1 MVNIKSKRELD
12 LMRQSGKLVAR
23 VLMELTKMAVPGTK
37 LIELDQAA
45 EELTL
50 SFGAKPSFKGYI
62 GYRHSL
68 CTSVNEQVVH
78 GIPTDRV
85 LKDGDIIGLD
95 FGLSYQGFHGDSAVT
110 VAVGTISEEAK
121 ELLFVTKQSL
131 YAGID
136 AARAGNSIKDVAM
149 AIESVIKP
157 HGFGIVKEFVGHG
170 IGEKLHEDPQIPNY
184 AAGASNL
191 KLKPGMT
198 IAIEPMIN
206 RGTHKVRVLGDR
218 WTAVTN
224 DGELSAHYEHSIAIT
239 EGEPEILT
247 AWENIVK
254 QPDYQSLTK
263 QLNERGKYG
272 QRGPNPT

>member
-1 MVNIKSKRELD
+1 MIHIKSNRELD
-12 LMRQSGKLVAR
+12 LMRQSGKMVAR
-23 VLMELTKMAVPGTK
+23 VLMELTKLAVPGMK

-62 GYRHSL
+62 GYKHSL

-78 GIPTDRV
+78 GIQTDRV

-110 VAVGTISEEAK
+110 IAVGAVSDSAK
-121 ELLFVTKQSL
+121 ELMLITKQSL

-136 AARAGNSIKDVAM
+136 AARSGNTIKDVAS
-149 AIESVIKP
+149 AIENVVKP

-170 IGEKLHEDPQIPNY
+170 IGQKLHEDPQIPNY
-184 AAGASNL
+184 AAGASTL

-198 IAIEPMIN
+198 IAIEPMVN
-206 RGTHKVRVLGDR
+206 RGTHKVKVLGDK

-224 DGELSAHYEHSIAIT
+224 DGHLSAHYEHSIAIT
-239 EGEPEILT
+239 DGDPEILT
-247 AWENIVK
+247 AWENITSNSDI
-254 QPDYQSLTK
+254 QELLK
-263 QLNERGKYG
+263 QLKEKGTYG
-272 QRGPNPT
+272 QRGPNPA

>member
-149 AIESVIKP
+149 AIESVVKP

>member
-1 MVNIKSKRELD
+1 MIHIKSNRELD
-12 LMRQSGKLVAR
+12 LMRQSGKMVAR
-23 VLMELTKMAVPGTK
+23 VLMELTKLAVPGMK

-62 GYRHSL
+62 GYKHSL

-110 VAVGTISEEAK
+110 IAVGAVSDSAK
-121 ELLFVTKQSL
+121 ELMLITKQSL

-136 AARAGNSIKDVAM
+136 AARSGNTIKDVAS
-149 AIESVIKP
+149 AIENVVKP

-170 IGEKLHEDPQIPNY
+170 IGQKLHEDPQIPNY
-184 AAGASNL
+184 AAGASTL

-198 IAIEPMIN
+198 IAIEPMVN
-206 RGTHKVRVLGDR
+206 RGTHKVKVLGDK

-224 DGELSAHYEHSIAIT
+224 DGHLSAHYEHSIAIT
-239 EGEPEILT
+239 DGDPEILT
-247 AWENIVK
+247 AWENITGNSDI
-254 QPDYQSLTK
+254 QELLK
-263 QLNERGKYG
+263 QLKEKGTYG
-272 QRGPNPT
+272 QRGPNPA

>member
-1 MVNIKSKRELD
+1 MVYVKSNREIE
-12 LMRQSGKLVAR
+12 LMRQSGRLVAK
-23 VLMELTKMAVPGTK
+23 VLMNLTKMAVPGTK
-37 LIELDQAA
+37 LSELDQAA

-68 CTSVNEQVVH
+68 CASVNEQVVH
-78 GIPTDRV
+78 GIPSDRV

-95 FGLSYQGFHGDSAVT
+95 FGLSFQGFHGDSAVT
-110 VAVGTISEEAK
+110 VAVGKVSEQAK
-121 ELLFVTKQSL
+121 ELMLVTKQSL

-136 AARAGNSIKDVAM
+136 AARAGNTIRDIAL
-149 AIESVIKP
+149 AIESVVKP
-157 HGFGIVKEFVGHG
+157 HRFGIVKEFVGHG
-170 IGEKLHEDPQIPNY
+170 IGQKLHEDPQVPNY

-198 IAIEPMIN
+198 LAIEPMIN
-206 RGTHKVRVLGDR
+206 RGTHKVRVLADR
-218 WTAVTN
+218 WTAVTE

-239 EGEPEILT
+239 DGEPEILT
-247 AWENIVK
+247 AWENLREDAEGQVLIN
-254 QPDYQSLTK
+254 

-272 QRGPNPT
+272 QRGPNPA

>member
-1 MVNIKSKRELD
+1 MVNIKSQREID
-12 LMRQSGKLVAR
+12 IMRKSGKLVAR
-23 VLMELTKMAVPGTK
+23 VLMELTKMAIPGTK
-37 LIELDQAA
+37 LIELDRAA

-95 FGLSYQGFHGDSAVT
+95 FGLSFQGFHGDSAVT
-110 VAVGTISEEAK
+110 VAVGTASEEAK
-121 ELLFVTKQSL
+121 TLLQVTKESL

-136 AARAGNSIKDVAM
+136 AARAGNSIKDVAI
-149 AIESVIKP
+149 AIESVIRP
-157 HGFGIVKEFVGHG
+157 HGFGIVREFVGHG

-184 AAGASNL
+184 ASGASNL

-198 IAIEPMIN
+198 IAIEPMVN
-206 RGTHKVRVLGDR
+206 KGSHKVKVLADR
-218 WTAVTN
+218 WTAVTE
-224 DGELSAHYEHSIAIT
+224 DGQLSAHYEHSIAIT
-239 EGEPEILT
+239 DGEPEILT
-247 AWENIVK
+247 AWEHLMSDPNTLELVNK
-254 QPDYQSLTK
+254 LS
-263 QLNERGKYG
+263 ERKKYG
-272 QRGPNPT
+272 QRGSNPA

>member
-1 MVNIKSKRELD
+1 MKSNRELD
-12 LMRQSGKLVAR
+12 LMRQSGKMVAR
-23 VLMELTKMAVPGTK
+23 VLMELTKLAVPGMK

-62 GYRHSL
+62 GYKHSL

-110 VAVGTISEEAK
+110 IAVGAVSDSAK
-121 ELLFVTKQSL
+121 ELMLITKQSL

-136 AARAGNSIKDVAM
+136 AARSGNTIKDVAS
-149 AIESVIKP
+149 AIENVVKP

-170 IGEKLHEDPQIPNY
+170 IGQKLHEDPQIPNY
-184 AAGASNL
+184 AAGASTL

-198 IAIEPMIN
+198 IAIEPMVN
-206 RGTHKVRVLGDR
+206 RGTHKVKVLGDK

-224 DGELSAHYEHSIAIT
+224 DGHLSAHYEHSIAIT
-239 EGEPEILT
+239 DGDPEILT
-247 AWENIVK
+247 AWENITSNSDI
-254 QPDYQSLTK
+254 QELLK
-263 QLNERGKYG
+263 QLKEKGTYG
-272 QRGPNPT
+272 QRGPNPA

>member
-1 MVNIKSKRELD
+1 MIHIKSNRELD
-12 LMRQSGKLVAR
+12 LMRQSGKMVAR
-23 VLMELTKMAVPGTK
+23 VLMELTKLAVPGMK
-37 LIELDQAA
+37 LIDLDQAA

-62 GYRHSL
+62 GYKHSL

-110 VAVGTISEEAK
+110 IAVGAVSDSAK
-121 ELLFVTKQSL
+121 ELMLITKQSL

-136 AARAGNSIKDVAM
+136 AARAGNTIKDVAS
-149 AIESVIKP
+149 AIENVVKP

-170 IGEKLHEDPQIPNY
+170 IGQKLHEDPQIPNY
-184 AAGASNL
+184 AAGASTL

-198 IAIEPMIN
+198 IAIEPMVN
-206 RGTHKVRVLGDR
+206 RGTHKVKVLGDK

-224 DGELSAHYEHSIAIT
+224 DGHLSAHYEHSIAIT
-239 EGEPEILT
+239 DGEPEILT
-247 AWENIVK
+247 AWENITSNSDI
-254 QPDYQSLTK
+254 QELLK
-263 QLNERGKYG
+263 QLKEKGTYG
-272 QRGPNPT
+272 QRGPNPA

>member
-1 MVNIKSKRELD
+1 MIHIKSNRELD
-12 LMRQSGKLVAR
+12 LMRQSGKMVAR
-23 VLMELTKMAVPGTK
+23 VLMELTKLAVPGMK

-62 GYRHSL
+62 GYKHSL

-110 VAVGTISEEAK
+110 IAVGAVSDSAK
-121 ELLFVTKQSL
+121 ELMLITKQSL

-136 AARAGNSIKDVAM
+136 AARSGNTIKDVAS
-149 AIESVIKP
+149 AIENVVKP

-170 IGEKLHEDPQIPNY
+170 IGQKLHEDPQIPNY
-184 AAGASNL
+184 AAGASTL

-198 IAIEPMIN
+198 IAIEPMVN
-206 RGTHKVRVLGDR
+206 RGTHKVKVLGDK

-224 DGELSAHYEHSIAIT
+224 DGHLSAHYEHSIAIT
-239 EGEPEILT
+239 DGDPEILT
-247 AWENIVK
+247 AWENITNNSDI
-254 QPDYQSLTK
+254 QELLK
-263 QLNERGKYG
+263 QLKEKGTYG
-272 QRGPNPT
+272 QRGPNPA

>member
-1 MVNIKSKRELD
+1 
-12 LMRQSGKLVAR
+12 
-23 VLMELTKMAVPGTK
+23 
-37 LIELDQAA
+37 
-45 EELTL
+45 
-50 SFGAKPSFKGYI
+50 
-62 GYRHSL
+62 
-68 CTSVNEQVVH
+68 
-78 GIPTDRV
+78 
-85 LKDGDIIGLD
+85 
-95 FGLSYQGFHGDSAVT
+95 
-110 VAVGTISEEAK
+110 
-121 ELLFVTKQSL
+121 
-131 YAGID
+131 
-136 AARAGNSIKDVAM
+136 
-149 AIESVIKP
+149 
-157 HGFGIVKEFVGHG
+157 
-170 IGEKLHEDPQIPNY
+170 
-184 AAGASNL
+184 
-191 KLKPGMT
+191 MT

>member
-1 MVNIKSKRELD
+1 MVYIKSNRELEI
-12 LMRQSGKLVAR
+12 MRQSGRLVAK
-23 VLMELTKMAVPGTK
+23 VLMNLTKMAVPGTK
-37 LIELDQAA
+37 LIDLDLAA

-68 CTSVNEQVVH
+68 CASVNEQVVH
-78 GIPTDRV
+78 GIPSDRV

-110 VAVGTISEEAK
+110 VAVGNISDEAK
-121 ELLFVTKQSL
+121 KLILVTKQSL

-136 AARAGNSIKDVAM
+136 AARAGNTLKDVAF

-170 IGEKLHEDPQIPNY
+170 IGQKLHEDPQVPNY
-184 AAGASNL
+184 ASGASNL

-198 IAIEPMIN
+198 IAIEPMVN
-206 RGTHKVRVLGDR
+206 RGTHKVRVLADR
-218 WTAVTN
+218 WTAVTE
-224 DGELSAHYEHSIAIT
+224 DGQLSAHYEHSIAIT
-239 EGEPEILT
+239 DGEPEILT
-247 AWENIVK
+247 AWENILDDSESQV
-254 QPDYQSLTK
+254 LIN

-272 QRGPNPT
+272 QRGTNPA

>member
-1 MVNIKSKRELD
+1 MVNIKSKRELE

-23 VLMELTKMAVPGTK
+23 VLMELTKLAVPGTK

-110 VAVGTISEEAK
+110 VAVGKISEEAK
-121 ELLFVTKQSL
+121 ELLYVTKQSL

-136 AARAGNSIKDVAM
+136 SARAGNTIKDVAI
-149 AIESVIKP
+149 AIESVVKP
-157 HGFGIVKEFVGHG
+157 YGFGIVKEFVGHG

-198 IAIEPMIN
+198 IAIEPMVN

-239 EGEPEILT
+239 DGEPEILT
-247 AWENIVK
+247 AWENILN
-254 QPDYQSLTK
+254 QPDYQSLK
-263 QLNERGKYG
+263 NQLNERGKYG

>member
-1 MVNIKSKRELD
+1 MVNIKSKRELE

-110 VAVGTISEEAK
+110 VAVGKISEEAK
-121 ELLFVTKQSL
+121 ELLYVTKQSL

-136 AARAGNSIKDVAM
+136 AARAGNTIKDVAT
-149 AIESVIKP
+149 AIESVVKP
-157 HGFGIVKEFVGHG
+157 YNFGIVKEFVGHG

-198 IAIEPMIN
+198 IAIEPMVN

-239 EGEPEILT
+239 DGEPEILT
-247 AWENIVK
+247 AWENILN
-254 QPDYQSLTK
+254 QPDYQSLTN

>member
-149 AIESVIKP
+149 AIESVVKP

-198 IAIEPMIN
+198 IAIEPMVN

>member
-198 IAIEPMIN
+198 IAIEPMVN

>member
-1 MVNIKSKRELD
+1 MIHIKSNRELD
-12 LMRQSGKLVAR
+12 LMRQSGKMVAR
-23 VLMELTKMAVPGTK
+23 VLMELTKLAVPGMK

-62 GYRHSL
+62 GYKYSL

-110 VAVGTISEEAK
+110 IAVGAVSDSAK
-121 ELLFVTKQSL
+121 ELMLITKQSL

-136 AARAGNSIKDVAM
+136 AARSGNTIKDVAS
-149 AIESVIKP
+149 AIENVVKP

-170 IGEKLHEDPQIPNY
+170 IGQKLHEDPQIPNY
-184 AAGASNL
+184 AAGASTL

-198 IAIEPMIN
+198 IAIEPMVN
-206 RGTHKVRVLGDR
+206 RGTHKVKVLGDK

-224 DGELSAHYEHSIAIT
+224 DGHLSAHYEHSIAIT
-239 EGEPEILT
+239 DGDPEILT
-247 AWENIVK
+247 AWENITSNSDI
-254 QPDYQSLTK
+254 QELLK
-263 QLNERGKYG
+263 QLKEKGTYG
-272 QRGPNPT
+272 QRGPNPA